1 MAASAFAG
9 AVRAASGQWE
19 ATRSVYAFIEA
30 GTGAG
35 WSGRLT
41 WVEVNRKGKE
51 REVVVIEDEACSEF
65 SLEWPVFDLSS
76 RERRNSWTL
85 ADLGF
90 PPVSSSLPARSRS
103 APWKQSRRTRVRV
116 RVARGRQKSSTKARI
131 CHSQPLTL
139 RCYLIFLNFRGY
151 GSRMG
156 ANSIHG
162 KFLVSYLGRGMRFRQ
177 VCRGCACLVPSVPEQ
192 RELKRDRSE
201 GLPSLWRLLWRLEI
215 IQIRF

>member
-19 ATRSVYAFIEA
+19 ATRSVYAFVEA

-41 WVEVNRKGKE
+41 WVEVNRKGKRKE
-51 REVVVIEDEACSEF
+51 RWSLLRTEACSEF

-103 APWKQSRRTRVRV
+103 AFPRKQSRRTRVRV
-116 RVARGRQKSSTKARI
+116 RGLRGRQKSSTKARI

-151 GSRMG
+151 GSKIG
-156 ANSIHG
+156 LTASTESSLCPIWDVVWDSG
-162 KFLVSYLGRGMRFRQ
+162 SVQGM
-177 VCRGCACLVPSVPEQ
+177 CLFGSLSPRT

-201 GLPSLWRLLWRLEI
+201 DCLHSEDFCEG
-215 IQIRF
+215 